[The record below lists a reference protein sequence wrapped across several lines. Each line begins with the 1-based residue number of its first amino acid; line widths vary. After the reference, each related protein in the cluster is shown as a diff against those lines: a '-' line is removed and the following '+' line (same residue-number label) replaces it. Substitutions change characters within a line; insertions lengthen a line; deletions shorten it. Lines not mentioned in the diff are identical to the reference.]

1 MSYAL
6 RFDGLY
12 RSFSGSS
19 NSKDSA
25 GFLCYGWLIC
35 RNDIVI
41 AQGHGVFVRS
51 LGASSNMAEYLALIE
66 GLDALSD
73 LGLEDEQVKVFG
85 DAKSIIDQ
93 MNGVAAVSSEAIWPL
108 FLRARQLSS
117 RFINLRWIWT
127 PRKNNKA
134 ADWLTRR
141 AMRQIHSDRRN
152 YQAALKAFA
161 NGSKSKKRSAKLF
174 PLIDLRIFQPVSS
187 AGGLSSGFTPLP
199 NLNLSL

>member
-73 LGLEDEQVKVFG
+73 LGLEDEPVKVFG
-85 DAKSIIDQ
+85 DAKSVIDQ
-93 MNGVAAVSSEAIWPL
+93 MNGVAAVSSEMIWPL

-117 RFINLRWIWT
+117 RFINLRCIWT

-141 AMRQIHSDRRN
+141 AMRQIHADRRN
-152 YQAALKAFA
+152 YQAALKAVA
-161 NGSKSKKRSAKLF
+161 NGSKSTKRSAKLF
-174 PLIDLRIFQPVSS
+174 PLIDLRIFQTASS
-187 AGGLSSGFTPLP
+187 AGGLSSGFNPLP
-199 NLNLSL
+199 NLQMSL

>member
-35 RNDIVI
+35 RNDILI

-85 DAKSIIDQ
+85 DAKSVIDQ
-93 MNGVAAVSSEAIWPL
+93 MNGIAAVSSEAIWPL
-108 FLRARQLSS
+108 YMRARQLSS

-141 AMRQIHSDRRN
+141 AMRQINSDRRN
-152 YQAALKAFA
+152 YQAALKAIA
-161 NGSKSKKRSAKLF
+161 NGSKGKKRSAKLF

-187 AGGLSSGFTPLP
+187 AAGLSAGFTPLP
-199 NLNLSL
+199 NLQFSL